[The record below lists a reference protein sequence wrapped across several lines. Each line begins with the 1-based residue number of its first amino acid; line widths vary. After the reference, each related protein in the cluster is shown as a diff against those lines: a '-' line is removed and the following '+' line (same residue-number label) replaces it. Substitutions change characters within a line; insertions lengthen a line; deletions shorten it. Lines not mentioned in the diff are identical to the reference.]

1 MEVLLKM
8 SSNKYD
14 QVANI
19 GDEAHFTQAMT
30 GTLERSR
37 MTVHPQR
44 FTTFNAGDIV
54 PVYCG
59 EVLPNSTFDFSLDF
73 VIRQTTL
80 KTPTMGS
87 MCVDFYAFFV
97 PNRIVNTAF
106 PSVMGENVYG
116 TWTANSVS
124 LAPLLNPTPFDRGL
138 TIPVQSVADYYDYP
152 TQGKLTVATLNKCH
166 DLKFRGYIEI
176 YNEYF
181 RDQNYQPPVPYS
193 KLNVY
198 EGFFEQAISPDTYFS
213 LDGTVTA
220 ATTSAAAQ
228 TPIFTTTIETTNEE
242 FEFAQNN
249 SVGAGA
255 IAQAV
260 YGNLKSAVNG
270 NPSGALSGVQSA
282 STFNAA
288 GKPLKANKLHDYF
301 TSVLPNAQKGASVF
315 VPQSL
320 RGPIRIATDPDG
332 GTIVP
337 IYAYASAGANN
348 RSSSP
353 RGGRPIG
360 TQNATYRPFS
370 TFFAQ
375 AVPSKVFANT
385 KLSADGSNDDL
396 GYFVSSSKNNAT
408 PDNLAFDTRYL
419 ESTFDIGSL
428 RMAAATQQVYET
440 LARCGSRYRE
450 FVRGFFALEV
460 DDPFKDIPEYLGH
473 FRRTLELYQTAQ
485 TSASEAGSTAQGNL
499 AAFGYTNS
507 GGKLFTRTFF
517 EHGYIHVFAVVRQKN
532 IYSSFLGRDNFR
544 QSLLDF
550 YTYPLANISEQPVY
564 LREINPFYAETSSN
578 NPLDV
583 FGYQEAWAEYRFD
596 PDRVSGYMRPG
607 ISESLSVWNYADDY
621 DSSLRI
627 ADGDWLKSNAEDVLN
642 RTLVV
647 TSDIAPQFKAQMQFH
662 ITKDLPMPTYSVPGL
677 DIL

>member
-1 MEVLLKM
+1 M
-8 SSNKYD
+8 SNKYD

-19 GDEAHFTQAMT
+19 GDEAHFTQAMS

-44 FTTFNAGDIV
+44 YTTFNAGDIV

-116 TWTANSVS
+116 TWTANEIE
-124 LAPLLNPTPFDRGL
+124 LAPLLYDATSNRSVR
-138 TIPVQSVADYYDYP
+138 IPVQSVADYYDYP
-152 TQGKLTVATLNKCH
+152 TQGDLLPDVLRHCH

-198 EGFFEQAISPDTYFS
+198 EGFFEQLLAPNKYFA
-213 LDGTVTA
+213 LDGKTIA
-220 ATTSAAAQ
+220 ASTSPAAQ
-228 TPIFTTTIETTNEE
+228 TSLFTSYGSVVTAPNQNN
-242 FEFAQNN
+242 QNN
-249 SVGAGA
+249 SVGSGA
-255 IAQAV
+255 IEQAV
-260 YGNLKSAVNG
+260 FGNLVATPAGNSSGTING
-270 NPSGALSGVQSA
+270 ISSA
-282 STFNAA
+282 SVFNAA
-288 GKPLKANKLHDYF
+288 GKPFKANKLHDYF
-301 TSVLPNAQKGASVF
+301 TSVLPSAQKGASVF
-315 VPQSL
+315 VPQTLQGSIRTTSGGAHTYVPVYSYRPVGAYNASL
-320 RGPIRIATDPDG
+320 VG
-332 GTIVP
+332 GYP
-337 IYAYASAGANN
+337 PNLE
-348 RSSSP
+348 RMMFSSSSGAP
-353 RGGRPIG
+353 GAKFARGDISGGQTNSDGTVTGSATFGIG
-360 TQNATYRPFS
+360 NS
-370 TFFAQ
+370 TNS
-375 AVPSKVFANT
+375 VMPSN
-385 KLSADGSNDDL
+385 L
-396 GYFVSSSKNNAT
+396 GLDPEYLQSS
-408 PDNLAFDTRYL
+408 
-419 ESTFDIGSL
+419 FDIASL

-485 TSASEAGSTAQGNL
+485 TSASENGSTAQGNL

-517 EHGYIHVFAVVRQKN
+517 EHGYVHVFAVVRQKN

-544 QSLLDF
+544 QTLLDF

-564 LREINPFYAETSSN
+564 LREINPFYQRSGGGPADS
-578 NPLDV
+578 V

-607 ISESLSVWNYADDY
+607 INESLSIWNYADEF
-621 DSSLRI
+621 DSSLVI

-647 TSDIAPQFKAQMQFH
+647 TSDVAPQFKAQMQFH